1 MPMRIQKILERM
13 RRPRFLASAVLAA
26 LAIVFLLGGYAF
38 RGVWWPRGSGA
49 ETGRDQPLGEFRHP
63 LTGVRLEEPAERP
76 QVYGVMVDHSQD
88 AWPQNGVDQAFLVI
102 EAPVEAGIPRLL
114 AFFSSDKQVDKIG
127 PIRSA
132 RPYFVD
138 WNNELDAL
146 YVHVGG
152 SDAALEQISL
162 DGTFDLNQF
171 WNGNVFWRATD
182 RFAPHNTYTSTDLL
196 ASAVAKFRAA
206 SKAPFLVYGSWKFQD
221 PPALRPETGVGVMID
236 YFPTVYRATWKYQP
250 DTNQYRRLQSG
261 LPFAMQNGA
270 VIEAANV
277 AVMVTGIKVIDQVG
291 RREIKTIGEGDA
303 FVFRD
308 GEMIAA
314 KWKKPSQSERLRFY
328 NENGEEILWNPGQTW
343 IEVVDSRDRVIVQ
356 K

>member
-1 MPMRIQKILERM
+1 MRIQNLLERM
-13 RRPRFLASAVLAA
+13 RRPRFLASAAVAA
-26 LAIVFLLGGYAF
+26 LAIVLLLGGYAF
-38 RGVWWPRGSGA
+38 RGVWWPRGA
-49 ETGRDQPLGEFRHP
+49 EEGSAQTPVQGEFRHP
-63 LTGVRLEEPAERP
+63 LTGVRLEEPIERP
-76 QVYGVMVDHSQD
+76 QVYGLMVDHSQD
-88 AWPQNGVDQAFLVI
+88 AWPPSGVDQAFLVI

-114 AFFSSDKQVDKIG
+114 AFFSSDQQVDKIG
-127 PIRSA
+127 PVRSA

-171 WNGNVFWRATD
+171 WNGNVFWRAPD
-182 RFAPHNTYTSTDLL
+182 RVAPHNTYTSTDLL

-221 PPALRPETGVGVMID
+221 PPALRPEMGIGVMID
-236 YFPTVYRATWKYQP
+236 YFPTIYRGTWKYQP
-250 DTNQYRRLQSG
+250 DTNTYRRLQSG
-261 LPFAMQNGA
+261 LPFAMQNGT
-270 VIEAANV
+270 VIETNNV
-277 AVMVTGIKVIDQVG
+277 AVMITGIQVIDQIG
-291 RREIKTIGEGDA
+291 RRQVKTIGEGEA
-303 FVFRD
+303 LVFRD
-308 GEMIAA
+308 GEMISA

-328 NENGEEILWNPGQTW
+328 DESGQEILWNPGQTW